1 MSASQSIVDPEFSLE
16 DNSVGSTSLQNSGM
30 LSRQQLFHL
39 FHLFKHEVDK
49 PAVKKR
55 IEDAVR
61 DKQEAVAVTTEIQE
75 ELLLK
80 MGIDPHFGIACLG
93 KVNTV
98 YENDRELMVQFY
110 DFVNQE
116 EMACDEAELGPDAY
130 SEKIQYQQKVQ
141 EQQLMMLRQM
151 RELSPK
157 DQHSILE
164 VLHREMEQ
172 GNFENA
178 NAVMTHEQIQAL
190 INRK

>member
-1 MSASQSIVDPEFSLE
+1 MSAPQSIADSEFNLE
-16 DNSVGSTSLQNSGM
+16 DTSVGSTSLQNSGM

-39 FHLFKHEVDK
+39 FHLFKHEIDK

-98 YENDRELMVQFY
+98 YENDGELMVQFY

-130 SEKIQYQQKVQ
+130 SEKIQYQQKLQ

-151 RELSPK
+151 RELSLE
-157 DQHSILE
+157 DQRSILKA
-164 VLHREMEQ
+164 LHEEMEQ
-172 GNFENA
+172 GNYENVS
-178 NAVMTHEQIQAL
+178 AVMTHEQIQAL